1 VLQVL
6 EPESIDFRLPSIVAP
21 IVVLIGPPGVGKTTV
36 GKALADKLGYS
47 FFDVDDVIQSG
58 TGSSVPQIFADHGE
72 PVFRKLETSVL
83 DAFLACSRGDAHA
96 ENKGT
101 VIATG
106 AGLAVQPGNWER
118 LEKLGLVLFLNAP
131 AGVLT
136 ERVKQVADRPVLDR
150 AVKTETDLR
159 KKIDELLIE
168 RLPAYSRARWRV
180 EVDDLAVAEV
190 IARIEDILREAAN
203 TPPNHIK

>member
-1 VLQVL
+1 MELD
-6 EPESIDFRLPSIVAP
+6 SIDFRLPAIVAP

-36 GKALADKLGYS
+36 GKALAEKLGYA
-47 FFDVDDVIQSG
+47 FFDVDDVIQNG
-58 TGSSVPQIFADHGE
+58 TGCSIPEVFAQHGE
-72 PVFRKLETSVL
+72 PVFRKLETMVL
-83 DAFLACSRGDAHA
+83 EAFLECSRGNAGA
-96 ENKGT
+96 RTQGT

-106 AGLAVQPGNWER
+106 AGLAVQPGNWE
-118 LEKLGLVLFLNAP
+118 KLQKIGLVLFLNAP
-131 AGVLT
+131 AEVLT
-136 ERVKQVADRPVLDR
+136 ERVKQVAERPVLNR

-180 EVDDLAVAEV
+180 EVDDMAVVDV

-203 TPPNHIK
+203 TTPDHIK